1 MSDVCYKSIRK
12 SINYKTM
19 IYKIAQF
26 FLITFAYDISTQK
39 NSFQLYGMTSCVREI
54 SFLFRMQKF
63 QQQSVFRNILWRWY
77 KYKARVIGHLK
88 QSIHGCW
95 HNHNQSI
102 KQRFSSKNTVSESSM
117 DRLQSSL
124 SVDGVAVVFLAK
136 IVLEVG
142 MPSNLW
148 ALIDCHLICNNIAD
162 MRNTTVYRLFQVNYW
177 DYLDWKKCM
186 SFCMMMLW
194 ATWLSV
200 NW

>member
-1 MSDVCYKSIRK
+1 MLQSMSDVCYKPIQK
-12 SINYKTM
+12 SINYETM

-102 KQRFSSKNTVSESSM
+102 KQRFSFKNTVSESSM

-124 SVDGVAVVFLAK
+124 WSCCCVSCGDCAWSRNA
-136 IVLEVG
+136 LETV
-142 MPSNLW
+142 NELW
-148 ALIDCHLICNNIAD
+148 PIAI
-162 MRNTTVYRLFQVNYW
+162 
-177 DYLDWKKCM
+177 
-186 SFCMMMLW
+186 
-194 ATWLSV
+194 
-200 NW
+200 